1 MMSSFDTFVGI
12 DVSKARWDVHLLPI
26 RRRLTLTA
34 DADGLQQLLQ
44 QLAPLGR
51 CLVVVE
57 ASGGFEK
64 RLAAD
69 LLEAGHQVARVNPRQ
84 VRDFARGEGR
94 LAKTDRIDAE
104 VLAIFGQK
112 NAPRPLE
119 KKPENQGQME
129 ELITRRRQLI
139 QMQTMEKNRLHQVAR
154 GPVRQSISR
163 MLDQLRAQI
172 DAIDDEL
179 AELIQDN
186 DDWSQ
191 RAQQLASVPGVG
203 KVTSRTLLV
212 ELPELGKLN
221 RQQIASLAGLA
232 PFNHD
237 SGPHRGKRSIWGGRA
252 GVRTALYMATL
263 TARKCNPLIRT
274 FAQRLANKGKPF
286 KVLITACMRKLLVI
300 LNTLLRDGSYWNPSQ
315 IHLPS

>member
-119 KKPENQGQME
+119 KKPENQEQME

-232 PFNHD
+232 PNGTHFDD
-237 SGPHRGKRSIWGGRA
+237 SHVTAR
-252 GVRTALYMATL
+252 RTAQVL
-263 TARKCNPLIRT
+263 RS
-274 FAQRLANKGKPF
+274 PF
-286 KVLITACMRKLLVI
+286 WHGICAGR
-300 LNTLLRDGSYWNPSQ
+300 
-315 IHLPS
+315 